1 MPSNLI
7 KEQKNDSAVS
17 TCCGQSTVWG
27 YDFGKKILWT
37 FAGVLLVY
45 AIFWLGTMVR
55 NNIRQYDYIG
65 LSPKNER
72 MITINGYGKVNSNN
86 DIAVTTIGYSNTDKD
101 VSKAQADNKIV
112 MDQVLAELKTMGV
125 ADKDLQS
132 NYTIYPDYNYT
143 QDKGQVLQGYR
154 VSNQLNVKIRDLDK
168 VSAVLGL
175 AGKYGA
181 TEVSGLT
188 FTIDDPENLKDEAR
202 IKALADAKSKALQL
216 AQTLNVRLGGVVSF
230 SEWDATNGGPY
241 PVYSAMGA
249 EKGGG
254 EPGVASGSQD
264 VGMNVSVTYE
274 ILQ

>member
-143 QDKGQVLQGYR
+143 QDKGSYYSGNGACYFNSFYNI
-154 VSNQLNVKIRDLDK
+154 SNY
-168 VSAVLGL
+168 
-175 AGKYGA
+175 KYGQ
-181 TEVSGLT
+181 
-188 FTIDDPENLKDEAR
+188 R
-202 IKALADAKSKALQL
+202 INCPLC
-216 AQTLNVRLGGVVSF
+216 
-230 SEWDATNGGPY
+230 
-241 PVYSAMGA
+241 
-249 EKGGG
+249 
-254 EPGVASGSQD
+254 
-264 VGMNVSVTYE
+264 
-274 ILQ
+274 